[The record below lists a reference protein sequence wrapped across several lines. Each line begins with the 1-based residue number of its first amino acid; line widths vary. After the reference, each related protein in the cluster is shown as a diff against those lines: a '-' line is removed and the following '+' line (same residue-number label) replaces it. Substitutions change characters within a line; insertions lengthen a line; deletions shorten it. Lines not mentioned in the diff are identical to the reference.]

1 MEHRPLCPV
10 CNEKPVAVNYIKED
24 TTHYRKMCDSCI
36 RKGKKL
42 KPLPPQWVKRG
53 YRKRPQCDRCGFKF
67 KFVEQSLV
75 YHVDGNL
82 NNCDHNNLKTI
93 CRNCSIELDRGRLP
107 WKAAKVV
114 PDF

>member
-1 MEHRPLCPV
+1 MTQRPLCPV
-10 CNEKPVAVNYIKED
+10 CNDKPVAVNYIKED
-24 TTHYRKMCDSCI
+24 VPHYRKLCDSCI

-42 KPLPPQWVKRG
+42 KPLPPLWVKRG
-53 YRKRPQCDRCGFKF
+53 YRKKPQCDQCGFKF

-82 NNCDHNNLKTI
+82 SNCDHNNIKTV
-93 CRNCSIELDRGRLP
+93 CRNCSIELSKSRLP
-107 WKAAKVV
+107 WKPAKVV